1 MRLLPLAPGG
11 PRRHSPR
18 HLPACS
24 LALLLLGCCLGVSR
38 VAAGSRRPNVVLL
51 LTDDQDEVLG
61 GMVTPLCP
69 CPAPLSLSGGLLVSC
84 PFPVPTPTP

>member
-11 PRRHSPR
+11 PRRHQPS
-18 HLPACS
+18 CS
-24 LALLLLGCCLGVSR
+24 LAPLLLLLGCCLGVSR

-61 GMVTPLCP
+61 GMVTPVCIS
-69 CPAPLSLSGGLLVSC
+69 APPLYLSG
-84 PFPVPTPTP
+84 

>member
-61 GMVTPLCP
+61 GMVTPLCL
-69 CPAPLSLSGGLLVSC
+69 CPAPLSLRRTPGFLPS
-84 PFPVPTPTP
+84 FPVPTPTP